1 MDEANRLSTPTP
13 RPCLTD
19 RIGIVPRLL
28 IGALGALVVTVVA
41 VQSWTLWAVNQNGL
55 ERAQRSLAISMAMLK
70 HELSPLGS
78 AWSST
83 ADGQLVLGAV
93 TLNGR
98 NDLVDAVKDLTGAAA
113 TIFLGDT
120 RIATNV
126 TNGDGTRGIG
136 TKLAAGVVHDTVMR
150 DGRAYQGRTTI
161 LGKPYLAMYEP
172 IHDVRAA
179 TIGILFVGV
188 PLAEAQAFMSKIIGD
203 AAIGG
208 AVIALLA
215 GLSYFC
221 ALRMAVR
228 PITILANL
236 MRQIADKR
244 LDCAIPF
251 TGRRDQIGQTARSV
265 LVFRNDLTENERLRN
280 EQDELKRRAATDQ
293 KAALLHLADD
303 FETKIGRLVSTLSS
317 ASTELETTA
326 GSLTA
331 TANSGNEQ
339 AAGVASAAEEASTG
353 LQTVA
358 SAAGELNASIAEIG
372 HQVTQS
378 STMTMTAVEDARRT
392 DAIVHAL
399 AEGAD
404 RIGAVIGLI
413 SDIADQT
420 NLLALNA
427 TIEAARAGDAGKGF
441 AVVAS
446 EVKSLANQTA
456 KATEEISGHIVQ
468 IQTATKEAVEA
479 IRGIAT
485 TIEKVSAIAGSI
497 ASAVEQQGAATSEIA
512 RNVQQTVQA
521 AQEVSLGINGVSQAA
536 GETGSAAS
544 RLLTVASAVSKQ
556 AGQLSD
562 QVTSFLSGV
571 RAA

>member
-13 RPCLTD
+13 RPRLTD

-113 TIFLGDT
+113 TIFHGDT

-172 IHDVRAA
+172 IHDARAA

-188 PLAEAQAFMSKIIGD
+188 PLAEAQAFMSKI
-203 AAIGG
+203 IGG

-251 TGRRDQIGQTARSV
+251 TGRRDQIGQMARSV